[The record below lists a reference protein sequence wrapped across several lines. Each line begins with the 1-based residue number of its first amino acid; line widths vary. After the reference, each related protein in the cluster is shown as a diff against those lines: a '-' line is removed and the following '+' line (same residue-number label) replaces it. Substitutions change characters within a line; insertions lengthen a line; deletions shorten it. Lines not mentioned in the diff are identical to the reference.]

1 MKNIIYFEHQIH
13 NTNTTGFPENVTI
26 SRFYDVVHAGRKLAK
41 GKFFSKV
48 KFSLVISTTFK
59 NSRQKV
65 DARFLEKGTFQSIPN
80 LKMMDF

>member
-41 GKFFSKV
+41 GKIFSKV
-48 KFSLVISTTFK
+48 KFSLVILTTFEF
-59 NSRQKV
+59 SRQKV
-65 DARFLEKGTFQSIPN
+65 DTNLLKMGTFQSISI
-80 LKMMDF
+80 

>member
-48 KFSLVISTTFK
+48 KFSLVILTTFEF
-59 NSRQKV
+59 SRQKL
-65 DARFLEKGTFQSIPN
+65 DAKLLQNGTFQNIQV
-80 LKMMDF
+80 